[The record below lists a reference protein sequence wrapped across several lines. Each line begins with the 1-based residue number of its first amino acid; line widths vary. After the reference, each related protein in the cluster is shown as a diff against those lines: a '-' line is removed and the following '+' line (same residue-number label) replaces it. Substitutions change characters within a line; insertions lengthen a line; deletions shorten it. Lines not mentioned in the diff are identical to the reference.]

1 MTVEIIAM
9 GGYQEIGKN
18 MTAVKVGSDVVIFD
32 MGLDFA
38 KLKLRTDWDI
48 SRVHS
53 LDLIEKGIIPD
64 DTLMRDVDGKV
75 KAIVCTHGHLDHIG
89 AIPKLAHRYDAPII
103 ATPYTLKLIE
113 QSITEEKKFKVHNT
127 LQILNPGE
135 KYQVSPYLMLEFI
148 RSTHSIPQSVI
159 AALHTP
165 EGIVIYANDFKFDN
179 HQKISSPPDY
189 NRFLELGRKGVLTLI
204 TESINID
211 NLNQVKNY
219 SESVAKMILQDTLK
233 NPLESEHGVIVA
245 TFASNIERIQSIIDI
260 SRNSN
265 RKILLLGKNMYKY
278 CSLAVEMDLLD
289 LPKTTSIYGD
299 SNDIDKALAKAEY
312 KRDKYLIITEG
323 HQGEHNALLPRIA
336 NGKTPLNIQEHDVV
350 VLSAPVIP
358 NPNNIADRNL
368 MSRRLIGCGA
378 RIYPNAHVSGHA
390 GREDYRDFIRMLN
403 PMHIIPTHGDLR
415 MLAAFAELAEQEGY
429 KMGKNVHVLR
439 NGQAQ
444 VFDGGV

>member
-1 MTVEIIAM
+1 MTVEVIAM

-18 MTAVKVGSDVVIFD
+18 MTAVKVDDDVVIFD
-32 MGLDFA
+32 MGLDLN
-38 KLKLRTDWDI
+38 KLKLHTNQDI

-75 KAIVCTHGHLDHIG
+75 KAIVCTHGHADHIG

-103 ATPYTLKLIE
+103 ATKYTLKLIE
-113 QSITEEKKFKVHNT
+113 RSINMEKKFKVNNS
-127 LQILNPGE
+127 LQLLNPGE

-211 NLNQVKNY
+211 NVNQVKNY
-219 SESVAKMILQDTLK
+219 SENVAKMILQDTLK
-233 NPLESEHGVIVA
+233 NPLASENGLIVA
-245 TFASNIERIQSIIDI
+245 TFPSNIERIQAIVDI
-260 SRNSN
+260 SRNSG
-265 RKILLLGKNMYKY
+265 RRILLLGRDIDKY

-289 LPKTTSIYGD
+289 LPKTANIYGN
-299 SNDIDKALAKAEY
+299 SNDIDKILAKVEY
-312 KRDKYLIITEG
+312 KRDKYIIITDG

-336 NGKTPLNIQEHDVV
+336 SGKTPFNIQKHDVV

-358 NPNNIADRNL
+358 NQNSIADRNL
-368 MSRRLIGCGA
+368 MERRLIGCGA

-390 GREDYRDFIRMLN
+390 CREDYRDFIKMLN
-403 PMHIIPTHGDLR
+403 PMHIIPTHGNLR

-429 KMGKNVHVLR
+429 KMGKDVHVLR